1 MLLLGC
7 ASPGKFDG
15 EDDDTVNGLGPG
27 GGRGGGGGGGFG
39 ETLLLADCALPAFGA
54 TEGDDAVATGGFEPR
69 GYGGGRGRLG
79 SDGRLDAPGAI
90 VGLTLLRGGGGEELP
105 VDDESMDL
113 GGGGGGFGVV
123 V

>member
-1 MLLLGC
+1 MLLGC
-7 ASPGKFDG
+7 ASPDKFVG
-15 EDDDTVNGLGPG
+15 EDDDGANGLGPG
-27 GGRGGGGGGGFG
+27 GGRSGGGGGGFG
-39 ETLLLADCALPAFGA
+39 ETLADCVFPAFVA
-54 TEGDDAVATGGFEPR
+54 AEDDDTVPAGGFEPR

-90 VGLTLLRGGGGEELP
+90 AGLAVLRDGGGDELP
-105 VDDESMDL
+105 VDDGSIGL